1 MNAQNGGNTENYEK
15 ITKKR
20 QLQERLTKVKEDLS
34 SLTLT
39 QRNRY
44 DSLMDRK
51 RQMQMDK
58 EE

>member
-1 MNAQNGGNTENYEK
+1 MNVASGGGQENYDK

-20 QLQERLTKVKEDLS
+20 KLQERLTKIKEDLS

-44 DSLMDRK
+44 DSLADRK
-51 RQMQMDK
+51 RQMQ
-58 EE
+58 